1 MEMGE
6 KFQKGTFHG
15 DIPIPNPPSNLMTAL
30 NFILYC
36 SLLFYKTIDITTLY
50 VIHFDYEDLD
60 V

>member
-1 MEMGE
+1 MGE
-6 KFQKGTFHG
+6 KFQKGTFHA
-15 DIPIPNPPSNLMTAL
+15 DIPIPNPPSNLTTAL

-36 SLLFYKTIDITTLY
+36 SLLFYKTIYITTLY